1 MWKKALMMGG
11 VAALGFALGA
21 VTTYFVMKKRMDDEI
36 EAQVEDVKRVY
47 SAPKPE
53 VEEVEEPAED
63 NDEETVMDIS
73 MAKARAVENAQK
85 KADILSMSSIIK
97 RENYNIFSN
106 PTPAAVEAQFG
117 DDNEEDEDEHVKKV
131 TVESPKEGPADR
143 PYIISGTD
151 FIAGHNAHE
160 QVTVNYYNDGVME
173 DALTPGALYDD
184 IDGTVGYDS
193 LNHFGEYEEDVVFVR
208 NERLGIDYEVIR
220 QHRDYAEIPGLDD
233 YE

>member
-1 MWKKALMMGG
+1 MWKKALTIGG
-11 VAALGFALGA
+11 GAALSFMLGA
-21 VTTYFVMKKRMDDEI
+21 VITYLIMHKRMEDEI

-53 VEEVEEPAED
+53 VETEEVEHEDEDAE
-63 NDEETVMDIS
+63 EIVDIS
-73 MAKARAVENAQK
+73 VAKARAAENVQK

-117 DDNEEDEDEHVKKV
+117 DDEDDENDEYAKAV

-143 PYIISGTD
+143 PYIISDTD
-151 FIAGHNAHE
+151 FIGGHNAHE
-160 QVTVNYYNDGVME
+160 QVTVNYYNDGILE

-184 IDGTVGYDS
+184 IDGTIGYDS

-233 YE
+233 FE